1 MSKKVQD
8 IIKNHK
14 KLLLVH
20 GFSLGLLLLGFVIC
34 RYAVFGTIHQMKD
47 WPFLLLFVGIA
58 VLLLS
63 LFARKQN
70 LPLFTALGYSLGFWL
85 GALFHTEGVDPGG
98 GKTDNLW
105 IIWTAVF
112 LGCILAGSILEV
124 VMKWRKLL
132 KK

>member
-1 MSKKVQD
+1 MNKKAQG

-34 RYAVFGTIHQMKD
+34 RYVVFGTIHGMKE
-47 WPFLLLFVGIA
+47 WPFDLLVVGMIVWLA
-58 VLLLS
+58 AFLT
-63 LFARKQN
+63 RKQYVS
-70 LPLFTALGYSLGFWL
+70 LFTALGYSLGFLL
-85 GALFHTEGVDPGG
+85 GALFHTEGIDPGG

-105 IIWTAVF
+105 IIWTVVF
-112 LGCILAGSILEV
+112 LGFILTGSILEV
-124 VMKWRKLL
+124 IMKWRKLL